1 MPSWHQPTT
10 NAELVINKDLW
21 NEISDTQRAQIE
33 ASVKA
38 TNLWSMTAANATQA
52 AAIRELEAKGV
63 EIVKMND
70 NVLSALRSAFDEV
83 IVEMAAAHPNLK
95 AVYDDLSAFMAEYKY
110 WENIGMLNR
119 QSAFD

>member
-1 MPSWHQPTT
+1 
-10 NAELVINKDLW
+10 
-21 NEISDTQRAQIE
+21 
-33 ASVKA
+33 
-38 TNLWSMTAANATQA
+38 MTAANATQA

-70 NVLSALRSAFDEV
+70 DVLSALRSAFDEV